1 VDSKNTSNILQKGLE
16 GLKKDIQDNL
26 SSNDRNASG
35 KTSRSLRVSV
45 SANKDRVIGILY
57 GDEQTLE
64 VLEFGRPPSKNGT
77 KGKRTWEVD
86 LRKWMTYRG
95 IPQSAFYPIWR
106 KINRD
111 GFKGTQGLVSQ
122 PMAKFKR
129 TIGEQV
135 KLQIVKELRKNGI
148 NGNQ

>member
-1 VDSKNTSNILQKGLE
+1 MDSKVIADILQKGLDI
-16 GLKKDIQDNL
+16 LKKDIQDNL
-26 SSNDRNASG
+26 KSNDRNASG
-35 KTSRSLRVSV
+35 KTSRSLNVSV
-45 SANKDRVIGILY
+45 DANADRVKGVLY

-64 VLEFGRPPSKNGT
+64 VLEFGRPPSENGQ
-77 KGKRTWEVD
+77 KGKRTWEFD

-135 KLQIVKELRKNGI
+135 KLQIVKELKKNGI
-148 NGNQ
+148 NGNK